1 MIASDINEILETISS
16 LPPEDQF
23 FICETLNKRVV
34 ELKRF
39 QIAKRGEQA
48 RENCEKGKVF
58 HGSAND
64 LMKALGDD

>member
-1 MIASDINEILETISS
+1 MSANVNEILENISS

-48 RENCEKGKVF
+48 RENYGKGNVF
-58 HGSAND
+58 HGSVND
-64 LMKALGDD
+64 LMKAMDDAP

>member
-1 MIASDINEILETISS
+1 MSANVNEILENISS

-48 RENCEKGKVF
+48 RENYEKGEAF
-58 HGSAND
+58 SGSVKD
-64 LMKALGDD
+64 LMKAMNDD

>member
-1 MIASDINEILETISS
+1 MSANVNEILENISS

-48 RENCEKGKVF
+48 RENYEKGDVF
-58 HGSAND
+58 NGSVKD
-64 LMKALGDD
+64 LMKALNDD

>member
-48 RENCEKGKVF
+48 RENYEEGDASQ
-58 HGSAND
+58 GSAQD